1 MNSSIQQTALITGAS
16 RGIGRAIAMNLA
28 CRGIFVYLNFR
39 SDDTGAGNTLTD
51 IQNQDGQ
58 GELLRFDVT
67 RQDQCDDAVAFVI
80 KERGRLDMLVNNAGI
95 REDHLFAMM
104 KKPAWEAVLNTH
116 LNGFYHLTRP
126 VVRLM
131 IKQRFGRIINI
142 SSAAGQVGNA
152 GQVNYSTAK
161 AGIIGATRA
170 LAKEI
175 ASRGITVNAVAPGFI
190 DTDMMAGLDLE
201 KVKKQIPAGRLG
213 HPEEV
218 AAVVGFLCSREA
230 AYVTGQVIGVNGG
243 LI

>member
-1 MNSSIQQTALITGAS
+1 MNTSIQQTALITGAS
-16 RGIGRAIAMNLA
+16 RGIGRAIARNLA
-28 CRGIFVYLNFR
+28 GRGIFVYLNFR
-39 SDDTGAGNTLTD
+39 SDDTGAQNTLDD
-51 IQNQDGQ
+51 IQNQGGQ
-58 GELLRFDVT
+58 AELLGFDVT
-67 RQDQCDDAVAFVI
+67 RQNQCDDAVAFVI
-80 KERGRLDMLVNNAGI
+80 KQRGRLDILVNNAGI
-95 REDHLFAMM
+95 RDDHLFAMM
-104 KKPAWEAVLNTH
+104 KKPAWETVLDTH

-126 VVRLM
+126 VVRQM
-131 IKQRFGRIINI
+131 IKQRYGRIINI

-201 KVKKQIPAGRLG
+201 KIKKQIPAGRLG

-218 AAVVGFLCSREA
+218 AHAVGFLCSEQA
-230 AYVTGQVIGVNGG
+230 GYVNGQVLGVNGG

>member
-1 MNSSIQQTALITGAS
+1 MNTSIQQTALITGAS
-16 RGIGRAIAMNLA
+16 RGIGRAIAKNLA
-28 CRGIFVYLNFR
+28 DRGIFVYLNFR
-39 SDDTGAGNTLTD
+39 SDDTGARNTLTD
-51 IQNQDGQ
+51 IQYQNGH

-67 RQDQCDDAVAFVI
+67 RQNQCDDAVAFVI
-80 KERGRLDMLVNNAGI
+80 KQRGRLDILVNNAGI
-95 REDHLFAMM
+95 RDDHLFAMM
-104 KKPAWEAVLNTH
+104 KKPAWEAVLDTH

-126 VVRLM
+126 VVRQM

-152 GQVNYSTAK
+152 GQVNYSAAK

-190 DTDMMAGLDLE
+190 HTDMVAGLDLE
-201 KVKKQIPAGRLG
+201 KIKKQIPAGRLG

-218 AAVVGFLCSREA
+218 AHVVGFLCSEQA
-230 AYVTGQVIGVNGG
+230 GYVNGQVLGVNGG